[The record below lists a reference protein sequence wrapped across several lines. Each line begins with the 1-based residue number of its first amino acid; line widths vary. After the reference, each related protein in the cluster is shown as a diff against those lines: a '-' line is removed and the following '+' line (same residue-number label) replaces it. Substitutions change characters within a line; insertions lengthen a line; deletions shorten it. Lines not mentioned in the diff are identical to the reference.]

1 MVYRFIDNYKKLFG
15 VRWLLRK
22 FSLSSNSYYN
32 YLKNTKSKYQKQQQR
47 IYEEIK
53 YIYSNNNRIIGHRVR
68 KIFLSRK
75 GIHLSKT
82 TMHQY
87 RNRDLSLYA
96 VVMRKKPA
104 YVKGVKN
111 KIFSNLLH
119 QNFHIEERN
128 KVWCTDFTYIRLA
141 NGSMHYNCTI
151 IDFYDRCVIAC
162 VNSKHIN
169 TELAK
174 ETLSKAIAAEKP
186 KKNVILHSDQGC
198 QFTSWAFVDY
208 CKSNKLCSYFTSI
221 LSFFILNSL

>member
-22 FSLSSNSYYN
+22 FSLSSNFYYN

-96 VVMRKKPA
+96 VVMHKKPA
-104 YVKGVKN
+104 YVKRVKN

-151 IDFYDRCVIAC
+151 IDFMTV
-162 VNSKHIN
+162 V
-169 TELAK
+169 
-174 ETLSKAIAAEKP
+174 
-186 KKNVILHSDQGC
+186 
-198 QFTSWAFVDY
+198 
-208 CKSNKLCSYFTSI
+208 
-221 LSFFILNSL
+221 